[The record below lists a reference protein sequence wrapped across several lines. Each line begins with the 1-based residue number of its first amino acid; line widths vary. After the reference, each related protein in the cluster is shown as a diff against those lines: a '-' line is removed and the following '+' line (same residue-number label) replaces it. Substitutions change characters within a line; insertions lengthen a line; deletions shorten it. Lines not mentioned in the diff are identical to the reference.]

1 MLKKF
6 IVPIIVFLI
15 GIGFYIAAALFK
27 ILHWGLGVFNAAT
40 FLIIASVIQLI
51 AIILAIIQL
60 LKVYRSK

>member
-27 ILHWGLGVFNAAT
+27 MLHWGLGAFNAST
-40 FLIIASVIQLI
+40 LLIIASVLQLI
-51 AIILAIIQL
+51 AIVLAIIQL
-60 LKVYRSK
+60 LKIYRSR